1 MRDGISV
8 WFSAK
13 EQRWVFQ
20 ISYKDE
26 TGKRHRIQRRAKSKS
41 EANRRALD
49 LARSLHLKAMV
60 TRSNRFDELM
70 KDYASTMTHQVRP
83 NSLAASMHLL
93 TLYVYPVFG
102 KKKIDEIKVPQVAEL
117 LNKLRTS
124 GLSVNTVN
132 TVRAKFHA
140 LMQFALSQ
148 GRIDLNPVSRVKPLK
163 SKLGDETQVKAP
175 WSLGEVRDVL
185 RAFSG
190 HFLEVFLLFA
200 LTTGMRKG
208 EILGLQ
214 WRDIDFDNKHVRVEK
229 SRGERRSLNP
239 DQSISVSVEVGPTK
253 TKSSNRHLPLTNRLI
268 DHLVELRRSRELRG
282 HSTGPEDYLVL
293 GAKGQPISPS
303 YLAKAIA
310 TQLRAHEIR
319 QIRIHDTRHT
329 VAVLALEDG
338 VPLEEVSQGLGHSG
352 VEITKRIYAPAVQGL
367 SDRFVNRMDQIISKE

>member
-8 WFSAK
+8 WYSAK

-20 ISYKDE
+20 VSYKDE
-26 TGKRHRIQRRAKSKS
+26 TGKRHRIQKRAKSKS

-49 LARSLHLKAMV
+49 LARSPHLKTMV
-60 TRSNRFDELM
+60 TRNNKFDELM
-70 KDYASTMTHQVRP
+70 RDYASTMTHQVRP
-83 NSLAASMHLL
+83 NSLAVSMHLL
-93 TLYVYPVFG
+93 TLYVCPVFG
-102 KKKIDEIKVPQVAEL
+102 KKKINEIKVPQVSEL

-140 LMQFALSQ
+140 LMEFALAQ

-163 SKLGDETQVKAP
+163 SKLGEDTQVKAP
-175 WSLGEVRDVL
+175 WSLGEVQNVL

-214 WRDIDFDNKHVRVEK
+214 WRDIDFENQQVRVEK

-239 DQSISVSVEVGPTK
+239 DQTISVSIDIGPTK
-253 TKSSNRHLPLTNRLI
+253 TQSSNRHLSLTRRLT

-282 HSTGPEDYLVL
+282 HSIGPEDFLVL
-293 GAKGQPISPS
+293 GANGKPISPS
-303 YLAKAIA
+303 YLSKAIA
-310 TQLRAHEIR
+310 NHLKAHNIR
-319 QIRIHDTRHT
+319 RIRIHDIRHT

-338 VPLEEVSQGLGHSG
+338 VPLEELSQGFGHSG
-352 VEITKRIYAPAVQGL
+352 VEITKRTYAPVVQGL
-367 SDRFVNRMDQIISKE
+367 SDRFIDRMDQILSK

>member
-8 WFSAK
+8 WYSAK

-20 ISYKDE
+20 VSYKDE
-26 TGKRHRIQRRAKSKS
+26 TGKRHRIQKRAKTKS

-49 LARSLHLKAMV
+49 LARSPHLKTLV
-60 TRSNRFDELM
+60 TRNNRFDELI

-93 TLYVYPVFG
+93 NLYVRPVVG
-102 KKKIDEIKVPQVAEL
+102 KKKINEISVPQVAEL

-140 LMQFALSQ
+140 LMEFALTQ
-148 GRIDLNPVSRVKPLK
+148 GRIDFNPVSRVKPLK
-163 SKLGDETQVKAP
+163 YKLGDETQVKAP
-175 WSLGEVRDVL
+175 WSLGEVQNVL

-214 WRDIDFDNKHVRVEK
+214 WRDIDFENKQVRVEK
-229 SRGERRSLNP
+229 SRGERRSLNA
-239 DQSISVSVEVGPTK
+239 DQSISVSIEVGPTK
-253 TKSSNRHLPLTNRLI
+253 TQSSNRHLPLTTRII
-268 DHLVELRRSRELRG
+268 DHLVELRRRRQLIG
-282 HSTGPEDYLVL
+282 HSIGPEDFLVL
-293 GAKGQPISPS
+293 GANGQPISPS
-303 YLAKAIA
+303 YLGKSIA
-310 TQLRAHEIR
+310 NQLRVNNVR
-319 QIRIHDTRHT
+319 RIRIHDIRHT
-329 VAVLALEDG
+329 VAVLALENG
-338 VPLEEVSQGLGHSG
+338 VPLEELSQGFGHSG
-352 VEITKRIYAPAVQGL
+352 VEITKRTYAPVVQGL
-367 SDRFVNRMDQIISKE
+367 SDRFVNRMDQIISQ